1 MKSKLK
7 KYTKSIII
15 ISSLISICLVL
26 FLAFSANYYIS
37 RMSKNNTELYSAYRI
52 SELMKSF
59 KSNINVLE
67 NKQRGYIVTGDS
79 KFLEAYKLKESE
91 TKTYLKSMEKYF
103 SGKPEEEA
111 FYKLKDLT
119 YKKLLEAKDLTSS
132 INNIGIPGGNNQIQD
147 VGINTMTEI
156 INTVDEINESLSK
169 TTKTLLDN
177 SVEYVSASKNW
188 SFLEITLGIVTAIAA
203 VIILITDVNTR
214 NKLEDELRKAKKLA
228 DENAIMKEQFMAN
241 MSHEIR
247 TPMNSILGFS
257 DLLEKTKL
265 DKTQSEYLNAVKSSG
280 SNLLNII
287 NDILDFSKIEAGK
300 LNIEK
305 ISFNII
311 DLLDS
316 LKVMFAPKA
325 TEKQINFSV
334 HIDPKTPTYVFGDPT
349 RLNQILI
356 NLINNAIKFT
366 QQGDVK
372 LSCEIKSIEHDI
384 IQFVFK
390 VQDTGI
396 GIASDKVNSVF
407 ERFNQGN
414 TETTRKYGGNGLGL
428 AIVKQLVEIQNG
440 DIILK
445 SKEGAGS
452 EFIVKIS
459 YPISFENKKV
469 DTGVVEPQFKII
481 SNQPLTILLAE
492 DHILNQKLAM
502 TYLRNFGLSVDLAEN
517 GMEAVEKFKSTQ
529 YDLVLMDIQMPLLD
543 GYHATKQIREELKSN
558 VPIIA
563 MTANIMANEREKCL
577 SYGMND
583 YLSKPFKEID
593 LYNIINL
600 HIGNKKQSQIQ
611 TTELKASEN
620 DNIINQEHLNTLSRG
635 NKTFIKEIVA
645 IFVEQNPIEIRE
657 LEDAIINK
665 NYSSIRSISHKMKT
679 SVGFIGINQLLPELT
694 NIENLAINEGDL
706 NNIRSIFNN
715 VKVICQK
722 AIIELKR
729 IV

>member
-1 MKSKLK
+1 
-7 KYTKSIII
+7 
-15 ISSLISICLVL
+15 
-26 FLAFSANYYIS
+26 
-37 RMSKNNTELYSAYRI
+37 MSKNNTELYSAYRI

-334 HIDPKTPTYVFGDPT
+334 YIDPKTPTYVFGDPT

-440 DIILK
+440 EINLK

-635 NKTFIKEIVA
+635 NKTFIKEIVD